1 MDEIGMDLDMESIGI
16 ERPEPEIEMEQFYN
30 EHYIATDAR
39 GRITDGWSDGPFP
52 DRDATDAICIEEQG
66 GYQFRLFPG
75 GEENPP
81 LSAEDGVPLYRW
93 DGEKAVPRTR
103 EEIDADRAPSLEL
116 VKAEKLAQLSAACN
130 AAIVAGCGVELPD
143 GSVGHISLTAE
154 DQINLTNA
162 HAAVAAGAQAYPYHL
177 DGGLC
182 ALYPAGAIQAI
193 AQAATAHK
201 LYHTTYY
208 NHLAAWVRRC
218 KSVEEVSAITYGA
231 ALPED
236 LEEHMEAI
244 LEAPG
249 GDVNAV

>member
-1 MDEIGMDLDMESIGI
+1 MNELYSSCMGQAEQEPGDMTDME
-16 ERPEPEIEMEQFYN
+16 PPYN
-30 EHYIATDAR
+30 RHYIAVDER
-39 GRITDGWSDGPFP
+39 GRITEGWSDGPHP
-52 DRDATDAICIEEQG
+52 GRDTSGAICIDGEG
-66 GYQFRLFPG
+66 GYQFRLLPG

-93 DGEKAVPRTR
+93 DGETAVPRTR
-103 EEIDADRAPSLEL
+103 EEIEADRAPSLEL
-116 VKAEKLAQLSAACN
+116 VQAEKLAQLSAACN

-143 GSVGHISLTAE
+143 GSAGRISLTAE

-162 HAAVAAGAQAYPYHL
+162 HAAVAAWAQAYPYHL

-182 ALYPAGAIQAI
+182 ELYPAGAVQAM
-193 AQAATAHK
+193 ARAATAHK

-244 LEAPG
+244 LGAAG
-249 GDVNAV
+249 GGLDVV

>member
-1 MDEIGMDLDMESIGI
+1 MDKFCDETTM
-16 ERPEPEIEMEQFYN
+16 PEPTLEFEPAYN
-30 EHYIATDAR
+30 RHYIAVDEQ
-39 GRITDGWSDGPFP
+39 GRIVDGWSDGPHP
-52 DRDATDAICIEEQG
+52 GRDTSGAICIDGEG
-66 GYQFRLFPG
+66 GYQFRLLPG

-93 DGEKAVPRTR
+93 DGETAVPRTM
-103 EEIDADRAPSLEL
+103 EEIEADRAPSLEL
-116 VKAEKLAQLSAACN
+116 VQAEKLAQLSAACN

-143 GSVGHISLTAE
+143 GSAGHISLTAE

-218 KSVEEVSAITYGA
+218 ESAEEVSAITYGA

-236 LEEHMEAI
+236 LAANMAAV
-244 LEAPG
+244 LETAG
-249 GDVNAV
+249 GTADV

>member
-1 MDEIGMDLDMESIGI
+1 MNELYSSCMGQAEQEPGDMTDME
-16 ERPEPEIEMEQFYN
+16 PPYN
-30 EHYIATDAR
+30 RHYIAVDER
-39 GRITDGWSDGPFP
+39 GRIVDGWSDGPHP
-52 DRDATDAICIEEQG
+52 GRDTSGAICIDGEG
-66 GYQFRLFPG
+66 GYQFRLLPG
-75 GEENPP
+75 GEENRP
-81 LSAEDGVPLYRW
+81 LSAKDGVPLYRW

-103 EEIDADRAPSLEL
+103 EEIEADRAPSLEL
-116 VKAEKLAQLSAACN
+116 VQAEKLAQLSAACN
-130 AAIVAGCGVELPD
+130 AAIVAGCSVELPD
-143 GSVGHISLTAE
+143 GSAGHISLTAE

-182 ALYPAGAIQAI
+182 ELYPAGAVQAM
-193 AQAATAHK
+193 ARAATAHK

-244 LEAPG
+244 LGAAG
-249 GDVNAV
+249 GGLDVV

>member
-1 MDEIGMDLDMESIGI
+1 MNELYSSC
-16 ERPEPEIEMEQFYN
+16 MEQAEQEPGDMTDMKPPYN
-30 EHYIATDAR
+30 RHYIAVDER
-39 GRITDGWSDGPFP
+39 GRITEGWSDGPHP
-52 DRDATDAICIEEQG
+52 GRDTSGAICIDGEG
-66 GYQFRLFPG
+66 GYQFRLLPG

-93 DGEKAVPRTR
+93 DGETAVPRTR
-103 EEIDADRAPSLEL
+103 EEIEADRAPSLEL
-116 VKAEKLAQLSAACN
+116 VQAEKLAQLSAACN

-143 GSVGHISLTAE
+143 GSAGHISLTAE

-182 ALYPAGAIQAI
+182 ELYPAGAVQAM
-193 AQAATAHK
+193 ARAATAHK

-244 LEAPG
+244 LGAAG
-249 GDVNAV
+249 GGLDVV

>member
-1 MDEIGMDLDMESIGI
+1 MNELYSSCMGQAEQEPGDMTDMK
-16 ERPEPEIEMEQFYN
+16 PPYN
-30 EHYIATDAR
+30 RHYIAVDER
-39 GRITDGWSDGPFP
+39 GRITEGWSDGPHP
-52 DRDATDAICIEEQG
+52 GRDTSGAICIDGEG
-66 GYQFRLFPG
+66 GYQFRLLPG

-93 DGEKAVPRTR
+93 DGETAVPRTR
-103 EEIDADRAPSLEL
+103 EEIEADRAPSLEL
-116 VKAEKLAQLSAACN
+116 VQAEKLAQLSAACN

-143 GSVGHISLTAE
+143 GSAGHISLTAE

-162 HAAVAAGAQAYPYHL
+162 HAAVAAWAQAYPYHL

-182 ALYPAGAIQAI
+182 ELYPAGAVQAM
-193 AQAATAHK
+193 ARAATAHK

-244 LEAPG
+244 LSAAG
-249 GDVNAV
+249 GGLDVV

>member
-1 MDEIGMDLDMESIGI
+1 MDDYLNEFYPETPPEEKEIPD
-16 ERPEPEIEMEQFYN
+16 PEPIYN
-30 EHYIATDAR
+30 RHYIITDAQ
-39 GRITDGWSDGPFP
+39 GRITEGWSDGPHP
-52 DRDATDAICIEEQG
+52 GRDTSGAICIDGEG
-66 GYQFRLFPG
+66 GYQFRLLPG

-81 LSAEDGVPLYRW
+81 LSAKDGVPLYRW

-103 EEIDADRAPSLEL
+103 EEIEADRAPSLEL
-116 VKAEKLAQLSAACN
+116 VQAEKLAQLSAACN
-130 AAIVAGCGVELPD
+130 AAIVAGCSVELPD

-162 HAAVAAGAQAYPYHL
+162 HAVVAAGAQAYPYHL

-182 ALYPAGAIQAI
+182 ALYPAADIRAM
-193 AQAATAHK
+193 ARAATAHK

-208 NHLAAWVRRC
+208 NHLAAWVRWC
-218 KSVEEVSAITYGA
+218 GSAEEVSAITYGA

-244 LEAPG
+244 LGAAG
-249 GDVNAV
+249 GGLDVV

>member
-1 MDEIGMDLDMESIGI
+1 MDDYLNEFYPETPPEEKEIPD
-16 ERPEPEIEMEQFYN
+16 PEPIYN
-30 EHYIATDAR
+30 RHYIITDAQ
-39 GRITDGWSDGPFP
+39 GRITEGWSDGPHP
-52 DRDATDAICIEEQG
+52 GRDISGAICIDGEG
-66 GYQFRLFPG
+66 GYQFRLLPG

-103 EEIDADRAPSLEL
+103 EEIEADRAPSLEL
-116 VKAEKLAQLSAACN
+116 VQAEKLAQLSAACN

-218 KSVEEVSAITYGA
+218 KSVEEVSEITYGA
-231 ALPED
+231 RLPVD
-236 LEEHMEAI
+236 LAEHMEAI
-244 LEAPG
+244 ISAAGSAENGNL
-249 GDVNAV
+249 

>member
-1 MDEIGMDLDMESIGI
+1 MDKFCDETTM
-16 ERPEPEIEMEQFYN
+16 PEPTLEFEPAYN
-30 EHYIATDAR
+30 RHYIAVDEQ
-39 GRITDGWSDGPFP
+39 GRIVDGWSDGPHP
-52 DRDATDAICIEEQG
+52 GRDTSGAICIDGEG
-66 GYQFRLFPG
+66 GYQFRLLPG

-93 DGEKAVPRTR
+93 DGETAVPRTM
-103 EEIDADRAPSLEL
+103 EEIEADRAPSLEL
-116 VKAEKLAQLSAACN
+116 VQAEKLAQLSAACN

-143 GSVGHISLTAE
+143 GSAGHISLTAE

-208 NHLAAWVRRC
+208 NHLAAWVRRYE
-218 KSVEEVSAITYGA
+218 SAEEVSAITYGA

-236 LEEHMEAI
+236 LAEHMAAI
-244 LEAPG
+244 LEAAG
-249 GDVNAV
+249 GGVDAV